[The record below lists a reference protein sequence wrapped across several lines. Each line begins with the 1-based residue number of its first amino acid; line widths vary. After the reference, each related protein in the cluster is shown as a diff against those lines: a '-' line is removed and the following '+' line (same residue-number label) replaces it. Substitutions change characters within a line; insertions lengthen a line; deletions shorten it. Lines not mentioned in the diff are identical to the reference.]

1 MLKNNQIDILI
12 ESWTGGRSKEATG
25 FKAERVEALK
35 EALEAEIEKYNEL
48 NENGALKSVTN
59 DGYSETYQV
68 ERREDFEK
76 RLKSLAYTYL
86 SGTGL
91 MGAFY
96 V

>member
-1 MLKNNQIDILI
+1 MLKSNQIDVLI

-25 FKAERVEALK
+25 FKANRIEALK
-35 EALEAEIEKYNEL
+35 EVLEAEIEKYNAL
-48 NENGALKSVTN
+48 NEDGILKSVSN
-59 DGYSETYQV
+59 DGYSETYQA
-68 ERREDFEK
+68 ESREDFEK